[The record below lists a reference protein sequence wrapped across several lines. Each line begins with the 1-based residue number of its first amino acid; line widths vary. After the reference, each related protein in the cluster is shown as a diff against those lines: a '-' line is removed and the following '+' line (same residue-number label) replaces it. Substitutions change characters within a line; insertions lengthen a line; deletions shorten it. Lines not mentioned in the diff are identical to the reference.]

1 MEVAKDAPRSLP
13 GMYGAMGKMDGTATA
28 EIAAPIERCFEI
40 AADVDHIAEW
50 QNGVQ
55 KVNVLERDAQN
66 RPLLVEIVN
75 DAKVSTIKTKVRFD
89 YDPPNG
95 LSWRQEKGDLKS
107 LVGSWTFSENGSGTT
122 RATYALN
129 GDPGRVLGMLV
140 RGPVEGKL
148 RDLLVNGR
156 PGELKARAEAG

>member
-1 MEVAKDAPRSLP
+1 
-13 GMYGAMGKMDGTATA
+13 MGKMEGTATA
-28 EIAAPIERCFEI
+28 EIAAPIERCYEI
-40 AADVDHIAEW
+40 AADVDNIADW

-55 KVNVLERDAQN
+55 KVNVLERDAEG
-66 RPLLVEIVN
+66 RPALVEIVN

-107 LVGSWTFSENGSGTT
+107 LVGSWSFESNGAGTT
-122 RATYALN
+122 RATYTLN
-129 GDPGRVLGMLV
+129 GDPGRVLGMLI

-148 RDLLVNGR
+148 RDMLVNGR
-156 PGELKARAEAG
+156 PAELKGRAETG